1 VKKLLAV
8 LLLIAIPSIASAD
21 SMEKYIELL
30 RSDLRTTKTQIYTE
44 AMELPDS
51 EMQAFW
57 PIQREYETELAKLG
71 DERLQLIKD
80 YATNY
85 SNLTPDMSKK
95 LVDRAF
101 KLESQRLSLF
111 KKYTDKISKDVGP
124 VAAARFAQIESV
136 LNALVDLQIRANL
149 PIMPATS
156 TPAEGSDKD

>member
-1 VKKLLAV
+1 MKKLLAL

-44 AMELPDS
+44 AMELPDA

-57 PIQREYETELAKLG
+57 PIQREYEAERAKLG

-80 YATNY
+80 YADNY
-85 SNLTPDMSKK
+85 SSLTPEMSKK

-101 KLESQRLSLF
+101 KQESQRLSLF
-111 KKYTDKISKDVGP
+111 KKYTDKISKKVSP
-124 VAAARFAQIESV
+124 VAGARFAQIESV
-136 LNALVDLQIRANL
+136 MNALVDLQIRANL

-156 TPAEGSDKD
+156 TPAEGGDKD